1 MNLRQKKKMEKKLK
15 EQPVNIKQESTL
27 HIPLSPIPIESLP
40 ISDDQLDQDWLKLS
54 LEIEAWENGNYLNS
68 VYEKNHQGEEV

>member
-1 MNLRQKKKMEKKLK
+1 MEKKLK